1 LRIDLYPLNGRVL
14 ESKEAIIKAT
24 FRNRRLVGTI
34 EYEEGVYHV
43 CIIHPIKT
51 INVNERDHIVQTD
64 TGPITLP
71 DLSPGRLQ
79 KSKYFIETL
88 DLADCAFNNPA
99 WAEFIIQVPTPIGD
113 AVYENHYSKTRRIEN
128 MKNTVIEI

>member
-1 LRIDLYPLNGRVL
+1 L
-14 ESKEAIIKAT
+14 
-24 FRNRRLVGTI
+24 
-34 EYEEGVYHV
+34 V

-51 INVNERDHIVQTD
+51 TNVNDRDHIVQTD

-71 DLSPGRLQ
+71 DLSPRRLQ

-99 WAEFIIQVPTPIGD
+99 WAEFII
-113 AVYENHYSKTRRIEN
+113 
-128 MKNTVIEI
+128 